1 MNVLL
6 LIDQSGSRWSSQ
18 EDFCL
23 RMTEA
28 LRERGGLCVAAYSSQ
43 PADVAYSRLAKAG
56 CVITVASSGGRLVQF
71 CLDIRSLC
79 QRYDISFVHL
89 MHYPPSTTL
98 TLALPLLLDAGV
110 VISDWSGGA
119 GEAKSPMKQALFR
132 LFNRVMNCGVSHFIA
147 PSQFV
152 YNRLVSFRGISA
164 KKVTLI
170 PNGVDLD
177 RFTPAGDIARAP
189 AQQRIALKPGTV
201 LILVACNLY
210 PLKAVDVLLRSFV
223 TVKKKLTA
231 AVLAIA
237 GDGPERGNLEVLAR
251 HLGVQD
257 SVLFL
262 GQRSDMPELLAA
274 ADVFCCP
281 SVWGES
287 FGWVNAEAM
296 ACGVPV
302 VAAASGAV
310 PEVVA
315 HGETGL
321 LVHPGDEESMADA
334 LLKVLTS
341 QEMRAAMGVAGRRR
355 VEVFFELAR
364 NVKEHLALYER
375 VKK

>member
-18 EDFCL
+18 EDICL

-28 LRERGGLCVAAYSSQ
+28 LRERAGLCVAAYSSQ
-43 PADVAYSRLAKAG
+43 PSDLVCSRLAKAG
-56 CVITVASSGGRLVQF
+56 GVIHVASSGGRLVQF
-71 CLDIRSLC
+71 CLDVRSLC
-79 QRYDISFVHL
+79 QRYDISIVHL
-89 MHYPPSTTL
+89 MHYPPSTSLTL
-98 TLALPLLLDAGV
+98 TLPLFLDAGV

-119 GEAKSPMKQALFR
+119 GVPKSPMKQALFR
-132 LFNRVMNCGVSHFIA
+132 LFNRVMNCGICHFIA

-152 YNRLVSFRGISA
+152 HNRLVLFRGISA

-177 RFTPAGDIARAP
+177 RFSLAENTSREA
-189 AQQRIALKPGTV
+189 AQQRIALKPGSI

-223 TVKKKLTA
+223 IVKKKLTT

-237 GDGPERGNLEVLAR
+237 GDGPERENLELLADN
-251 HLGVQD
+251 LGVQD

-262 GQRSDMPELLAA
+262 GQRNDMPELLAA

-281 SVWGES
+281 SIWGES

-315 HGETGL
+315 HEKTGL

-334 LLKVLTS
+334 LLKVLTY
-341 QEMRAAMGVAGRRR
+341 QKMRAAMGGGGRRR
-355 VEVFFELAR
+355 VEVLFDLAR